1 MVCDCKAYIIPWQLS
16 YACYPLAAA
25 FAVAASWPDPLP
37 GLGWG
42 LFACV
47 AMYVLFFATN
57 KIVAV
62 VFGNRQGLG
71 GGDMRLIPA
80 IAISGCGFGSLAGF
94 VVMAL
99 AMLLVTVIAMV
110 REGDGFKSYV
120 PMAPGLMAWTATGCA
135 VAAGLGA
142 AM

>member
-1 MVCDCKAYIIPWQLS
+1 MYKYRRVIISVIAL
-16 YACYPLAAA
+16 L
-25 FAVAASWPDPLP
+25 L
-37 GLGWG
+37 
-42 LFACV
+42 
-47 AMYVLFFATN
+47 
-57 KIVAV
+57 V
-62 VFGNRQGLG
+62 VSL
-71 GGDMRLIPA
+71 
-80 IAISGCGFGSLAGF
+80 LAGF